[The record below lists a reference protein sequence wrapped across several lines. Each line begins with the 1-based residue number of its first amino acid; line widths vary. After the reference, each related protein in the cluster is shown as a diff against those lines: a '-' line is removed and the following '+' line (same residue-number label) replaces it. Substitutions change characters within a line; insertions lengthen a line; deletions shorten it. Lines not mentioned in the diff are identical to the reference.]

1 MFSPALRNRQK
12 KLARQAAMAAGLVL
26 ATGTAPAMPEEGPV
40 ASEYQ
45 NLLGQLHE
53 DLRKLHEIQST
64 EAKAVEKEKMILAY
78 LDWCKGALEI
88 EPGTAAP
95 QDEIVIHC
103 LIWAVDI
110 RNWPLALLLADHVIA
125 HNLKLPERFHRSP
138 RALLWSELADFAIA
152 NPGEVPH
159 DILLR
164 AAPGDDP
171 VSDVKDETIARM
183 HRAIGESWA
192 LQAENFDAS
201 ADSAPA
207 GGKPAMVDAALASLR
222 RARQLHAN
230 VGVKKQIEQLE
241 REEKKLAAAAAEN

>member
-1 MFSPALRNRQK
+1 MVSPFRRHQH
-12 KLARQAAMAAGLVL
+12 QVL
-26 ATGTAPAMPEEGPV
+26 ASLASAATIIAPDLAPDMPEEGPV
-40 ASEYQ
+40 AAEYR

-64 EAKAVEKEKMILAY
+64 EAKALEKEKMILAY
-78 LDWCKGALEI
+78 LDWCQGALSI
-88 EPGTAAP
+88 EEGQAAP
-95 QDEIVIHC
+95 QDEIVVTC
-103 LIWAVDI
+103 LIWAIDI
-110 RNWPLALLLADHVIA
+110 RNWPLALELADHVIR

-164 AAPGDDP
+164 AAPGDEP
-171 VSDVKDETIARM
+171 ASDVKDETVARM

-192 LQAENFDAS
+192 LLAENFDET

-222 RARQLHAN
+222 RARQLDAK

-241 REEKKLAAAAAEN
+241 REEKKLAAAAGQN